1 MNESIDAQ
9 ALHFGV
15 IFLYYFSMNKGYRAP
30 IFLSFFT
37 CCTNAAI
44 NVMECYGYI
53 VLDSIHHLLQQQY
66 VLDSG
71 HKLSQNDVE

>member
-1 MNESIDAQ
+1 
-9 ALHFGV
+9 
-15 IFLYYFSMNKGYRAP
+15 
-30 IFLSFFT
+30 
-37 CCTNAAI
+37 
-44 NVMECYGYI
+44 MECYGYI